1 MTVEASPIF
10 VKTYELL
17 RWLLPHTVGL
27 PRAQRFL
34 LAKRI
39 EYAALTYHEWIMR
52 AGRGG
57 GSALDLKEADIELAK
72 LRVYLRLAM
81 EMRLLSFGQYEHAA
95 RMVDE
100 IGRLLGGWTKQR
112 GGRTPRRS
120 GAGDLL
126 PA

>member
-1 MTVEASPIF
+1 MEASPIF
-10 VKTYELL
+10 VKTYEFLK
-17 RWLLPHTVGL
+17 WLLPHTVKF
-27 PRAQRFL
+27 PKAQRFL

-39 EYAALTYHEWIMR
+39 EDAALIFHERIVR

-57 GSALDLKEADIELAK
+57 GSVGDLKKADIELTK

-81 EMRLLSFGQYEHAA
+81 EMQLLSFGQYEHAA

-100 IGRLLGGWTKQR
+100 IGRLLGGWARRR
-112 GGRTPRRS
+112 GGQTKRRTS
-120 GAGDLL
+120 AGELL